1 MALIV
6 EDGTGVAAAES
17 YPSAAFLD
25 AYWAA
30 RPHRAEATAWAAAST
45 PNKEG
50 AAREAT
56 SYVDNTWGA
65 QYRGVRRGYVQGL
78 LFPRTGAM
86 DDAGYPLPDLPVEL
100 KNAVAELA
108 PKALS
113 ATLTPDIKA
122 GGGVLKRVKAGS
134 VEVEYAANTMVEK
147 TYPAIE
153 RMLSGLLVP
162 NSGAWHFGVTCRA

>member
-1 MALIV
+1 MSLTV
-6 EDGTGVAAAES
+6 ETGAGVQGAES
-17 YPSAAFLD
+17 YAAIAFID

-30 RPHRAEATAWAAAST
+30 RPHRTESTAWAAAST

-56 SYVDNTWGA
+56 AFIDGNWGA

-78 LFPRTGAM
+78 LFPRSEAK
-86 DDAGYPLPDLPVEL
+86 DDAGYPLSDLPAEL
-100 KNAVAELA
+100 PRAVAELSA
-108 PKALS
+108 KALT

-134 VEVEYAANTMVEK
+134 VEVEYDNNGARVEK

-153 RMLSGLLVP
+153 RMLSGLLASA
-162 NSGAWHFGVTCRA
+162 SGWHVGLA